1 MMTTR
6 FTRRRFLQFT
16 GGPALAGGVCAAMGS
31 RYGGDGERR

>member
-16 GGPALAGGVCAAMGS
+16 GGLALAGAGS
-31 RYGGDGERR
+31 RYGGDGER